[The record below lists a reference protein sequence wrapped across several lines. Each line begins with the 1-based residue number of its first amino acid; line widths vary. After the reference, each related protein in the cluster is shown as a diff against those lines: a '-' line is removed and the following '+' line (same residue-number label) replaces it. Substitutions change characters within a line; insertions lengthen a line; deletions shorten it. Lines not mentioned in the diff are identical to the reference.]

1 MENRT
6 LGTFIAFLRKEKGL
20 TQKRLAEIL
29 NVSDKTVSHWEC
41 DETSPDISLLPILAD
56 TLGVSVDELL
66 KGEKKAV
73 QPTVEHH
80 YIPPKSEGFATRTI
94 NKIKSKMAGDIS
106 ERYRYFRMLSLI
118 GTIIPCVVIMIIT
131 ITNLIAGNYFLN
143 ELAFIPGLVALAG
156 SLWILAISVGLT
168 LVARLAFYKSIHPSA
183 EATQEEKKYIYKS
196 NGVCFNNLYLVF
208 CALPMALTGYQDILD
223 FAVILNLLIAVIC
236 LAVLWL
242 VLILIL
248 NKKGFLCTNKKNLL
262 TLKYVSIFVASAL
275 IVSWALLFFREMYT
289 SNVESIIFDNSAE
302 FVAYMET
309 PKAKPDDAYLIDGV
323 QASTH
328 PPTMPA
334 PGQDNTT
341 DSPVQSPPSGD
352 AEDEIGESV
361 LVYCGTEFV
370 TFKWLN
376 NEVYDCYY
384 DNADN
389 TFRVITY
396 EAKIK
401 QKDNNILVDDGV
413 PVVIVMFIVAD
424 ALTCLLLYKRK
435 INILKE
441 GLLPLC

>member
-20 TQKRLAEIL
+20 TQKQLAEIL

-41 DETSPDISLLPILAD
+41 DETSPDISLLPILAE

-66 KGEKKAV
+66 KGEKKTV

-275 IVSWALLFFREMYT
+275 IVSWALLLFGDVYT
-289 SNVESIIFDNSAE
+289 SHVEDIVFDNSAE

-323 QASTH
+323 QATTY
-328 PPTMPA
+328 PPTMPV
-334 PGQDNTT
+334 PGQSNTT
-341 DSPVQSPPSGD
+341 NSPVQTLPSED
-352 AEDEIGESV
+352 AVDEIGDTV
-361 LVYCGTEFV
+361 LTYRALEVV
-370 TFKWLN
+370 RFKWLN

-384 DNADN
+384 NETDN
-389 TFRVITY
+389 TFCVITY

-441 GLLPLC
+441 G